1 MQRFFLKSARRTEIG
16 IRETHTEYTHTHR
29 EREREIE
36 REIEREDI
44 YTERNSESS
53 LEVVTHS
60 NSYTKQTGWN
70 VQGT

>member
-16 IRETHTEYTHTHR
+16 IRETHTEYTHTHTQR
-29 EREREIE
+29 ERERG
-36 REIEREDI
+36 RGREREDI
-44 YTERNSESS
+44 YTEKDAESS